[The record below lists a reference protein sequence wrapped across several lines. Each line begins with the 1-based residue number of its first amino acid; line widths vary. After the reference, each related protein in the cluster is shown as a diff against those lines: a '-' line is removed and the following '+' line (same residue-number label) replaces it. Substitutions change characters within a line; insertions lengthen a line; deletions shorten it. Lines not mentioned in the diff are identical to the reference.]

1 MLNKLCFEA
10 LDKTLRDI
18 MRTIG
23 QGSMDKPFGGKCVV
37 LGGDFRHILPVI
49 QKGSRQ
55 DIVTA
60 TINSSYLWDYCKIL
74 KLKTNRHQVLVQ

>member
-1 MLNKLCFEA
+1 
-10 LDKTLRDI
+10 
-18 MRTIG
+18 
-23 QGSMDKPFGGKCVV
+23 MDKPFGGKCVV

-74 KLKTNRHQVLVQ
+74 KLKTNRQQVLIQ